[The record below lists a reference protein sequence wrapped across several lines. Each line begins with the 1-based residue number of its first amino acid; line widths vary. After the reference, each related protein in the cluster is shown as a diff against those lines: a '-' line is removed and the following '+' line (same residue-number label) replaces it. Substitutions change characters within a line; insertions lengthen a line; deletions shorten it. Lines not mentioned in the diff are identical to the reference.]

1 MYYLLTYVT
10 FIIKKVAKR
19 LSLNDNFFPG
29 FLSETML
36 LILVKTDRNNKSQSW
51 VRNVKVTL
59 TKVKLKNN
67 YIYLNE
73 AVISSREIVVVY
85 K

>member
-36 LILVKTDRNNKSQSW
+36 LILVKTDRNNKSQS
-51 VRNVKVTL
+51 
-59 TKVKLKNN
+59 
-67 YIYLNE
+67 
-73 AVISSREIVVVY
+73 
-85 K
+85 